1 MKKLIILQF
10 ILSIINVT
18 VFSQEQGI
26 ITLDECYK
34 LAKENSSINKNS
46 GLYDN
51 ARDLSLKNYNTAL
64 YPQISI
70 NGQATYQSDITKV
83 DIPFDQFFGQLFS
96 QFPNGQNLQI
106 PELNIPEPK
115 KDQYKLSL
123 DMNQVFYDGG
133 TVKAAKEVEKATAE
147 ANKQNV
153 EVELYSLKEKINKAY
168 FAILLLQKSNA
179 LLNLFLKQIED
190 KIKVLESGLKNGVI
204 NQSTVDQLKA
214 ERLKAQQQIVEI
226 EHNKKYSLV
235 MLSGLIGK
243 DLQENTQFIK
253 PEVAADLKNEI
264 KRPELT
270 FIDMNISKIDAATSL
285 LTRKKYPKLFGF
297 GQAGYGRPG
306 LNMLSDKFDSFWI
319 VGLKLTWNVWDW
331 NQNKREKQVAEI
343 QKDILTN
350 QKEYL
355 NKNISMFN
363 DAENTNIEKI
373 KKLIEMDNEIIA
385 LRTSILQTSSSKL
398 ENGIIT
404 ATDYLEDLNDETQA
418 KINLESHKLQ
428 LIQSKINCLTITGN

>member
-1 MKKLIILQF
+1 MRKLIILLF
-10 ILSIINVT
+10 ISSVISIS
-18 VFSQEQGI
+18 VFAQEQGI
-26 ITLDECYK
+26 ITLDECYM

-51 ARDLSLKNYNTAL
+51 VRDLSLKNYNTAL
-64 YPQISI
+64 YPQISV

-83 DIPFDQFFGQLFS
+83 DIPFDQFFSQLFS

-106 PELNIPEPK
+106 PELNMPEPK

-123 DMNQVFYDGG
+123 DLNQVFYDGG
-133 TVKAAKEVEKATAE
+133 TVKAAKEVEKASAE

-168 FAILLLQKSNA
+168 FAILLLQKSNS
-179 LLNLFLKQIED
+179 LLNLYLKQIED

-214 ERLKAQQQIVEI
+214 EKLKAQQQIVEI
-226 EHNKKYSLV
+226 EHGKKYSLV

-243 DLQENTQFIK
+243 DLQENVQFIK
-253 PEVAADLKNEI
+253 PELATDVKNEI

-270 FIDMNISKIDAATSL
+270 FIDLNINRIDVVTSL
-285 LTRKKYPKLFGF
+285 MSRKKYPKLFGF

-306 LNMLSDKFDSFWI
+306 LNMLSDKFATFWI
-319 VGLKLTWNVWDW
+319 VGLKLSWNVWDW
-331 NQNKREKQVAEI
+331 NQYQREKQIAGI
-343 QKDILTN
+343 QKDILNN

-355 NKNISMFN
+355 NKNISMLS

-373 KKLIEMDNEIIA
+373 KKLIEMDNEIIE
-385 LRTSILQTSSSKL
+385 LRTSVLQTSSSKL

-404 ATDYLEDLNDETQA
+404 ATDYLEDLNAETQA

-428 LIQSKINCLTITGN
+428 LIQSKINCSTITGN

>member
-34 LAKENSSINKNS
+34 LAKENSSISKNS

-106 PELNIPEPK
+106 PELNMPEPK

-123 DMNQVFYDGG
+123 DINQVFYDGG

-168 FAILLLQKSNA
+168 FAILLLQESNS

-235 MLSGLIGK
+235 MLSSLIGK

-253 PEVAADLKNEI
+253 PEVAADVKNEI

-285 LTRKKYPKLFGF
+285 LARKKYPKLFGF

-331 NQNKREKQVAEI
+331 SQNKREKQIAGI

-373 KKLIEMDNEIIA
+373 KKLIEMDNEIIS
-385 LRTSILQTSSSKL
+385 LRTSVLQTSSSKL

-404 ATDYLEDLNDETQA
+404 ATDYLEDLNAETQA

-428 LIQSKINCLTITGN
+428 LVQSKVNCLTITGN